1 MGMFGK
7 KSDDDGKPEAG
18 AGTATVT
25 ATAELRAA
33 GSPLPLKPGALKDP
47 APAIPARKPVV
58 RPEIVRRARDYSATG
73 RDEHSIGGGYN
84 DSKKLIVGRDI
95 ALSGAIN
102 ACEKL
107 VVQGRV
113 EANMTDCSEIEVTE
127 SGTFKGEA
135 EIDVAEIDGAFEG
148 TLIARELLL
157 IRSNGK
163 VSGKIRFGR
172 LEVERGGEL
181 MGDVQV
187 YTPENEGET
196 G

>member
-1 MGMFGK
+1 MGMFGN
-7 KSDDDGKPEAG
+7 KSDDEKPPQA
-18 AGTATVT
+18 AAAPATP
-25 ATAELRAA
+25 AA
-33 GSPLPLKPGALKDP
+33 ASLPLKSGTQKEVTPIL
-47 APAIPARKPVV
+47 PARKSAGRPEVV
-58 RPEIVRRARDYSATG
+58 RRTRDYTSG
-73 RDEHSIGGGYN
+73 SRDDHPMGGFN

-107 VVQGRV
+107 IVQGRV
-113 EANMTDCSEIEVTE
+113 EANMTDCSEIEVTD

-135 EIDVAEIDGAFEG
+135 EIDVAEIDGVFEG

-157 IRSNGK
+157 IRSKGR

-181 MGDVQV
+181 IGDVQAYV
-187 YTPENEGET
+187 PDPGAER
-196 G
+196 